1 MDKTEVKSERHLRYY
16 NVVNIFLRNNE
27 QIKVPVNFLRILTI
41 YLYLGI
47 MIGGL
52 IFLLIHKT

>member
-1 MDKTEVKSERHLRYY
+1 MDKTEVKSERYLRYY
-16 NVVNIFLRNNE
+16 NVVNMLLRNNK
-27 QIKVPVNFLRILTI
+27 QIKIPVNFLRILTI

-47 MIGGL
+47 MISGL

>member
-16 NVVNIFLRNNE
+16 NVVNMLLRNNK

-41 YLYLGI
+41 YPYWGI
-47 MIGGL
+47 MISGL
-52 IFLLIHKT
+52 IFLSIHKT

>member
-1 MDKTEVKSERHLRYY
+1 MDKTEVKSERHFRYY
-16 NVVNIFLRNNE
+16 NVVNMLLRNNE

-47 MIGGL
+47 MISGL

>member
-16 NVVNIFLRNNE
+16 NVVNMLLRNNE

-47 MIGGL
+47 IL
-52 IFLLIHKT
+52 VV

>member
-16 NVVNIFLRNNE
+16 NVVNMLFRNNE

-41 YLYLGI
+41 YPYWGI
-47 MIGGL
+47 MISGL
-52 IFLLIHKT
+52 IFLSTHKT

>member
-16 NVVNIFLRNNE
+16 NVVNMLLRNNE

-47 MIGGL
+47 MIGDL

>member
-16 NVVNIFLRNNE
+16 NVVNMLLRNNE

-47 MIGGL
+47 MISS
-52 IFLLIHKT
+52 LLFY